1 MSAKNKKKLE
11 YKQLK
16 LSDDYWYTSDE
27 EQEEQGEQ
35 EKQEEQEEQEEQEK
49 QEEQKEESEE
59 NKFFKYIEN
68 KSKDIGYILFSCY
81 FNFEKP
87 SDMAKNYLK

>member
-27 EQEEQGEQ
+27 EQEEQ
-35 EKQEEQEEQEEQEK
+35 EKQEK